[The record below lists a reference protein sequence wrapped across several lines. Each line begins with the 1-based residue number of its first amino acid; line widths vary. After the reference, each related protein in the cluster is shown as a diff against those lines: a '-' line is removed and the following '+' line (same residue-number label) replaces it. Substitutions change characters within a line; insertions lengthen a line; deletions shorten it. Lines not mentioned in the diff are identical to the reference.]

1 VRVLIIHNS
10 YRQPGGEDAAVRSE
24 AAMLESAGHVVI
36 GYFRSNDE
44 IRLET
49 LTEKADLTV
58 RTMWSLEAYR
68 AIRNLLRRERPD
80 VAHCHNLFPLIST
93 SAYSAC
99 RDEGIPVVQTLH
111 NFRLLCSGATLFR
124 NGRPCEECL
133 RMKSML
139 PGVVHGCYHQS
150 RAATALVASMVGFHR
165 SIGTWE
171 DNVDVY
177 IALSEFARRKFEE
190 GGLPGSKIEVKCNLT
205 ELDAKS
211 RVAGDFGVFAGRLAA
226 EKGISTLLKAWKAA
240 DVRHPLRIIGDG
252 PLRRDL
258 ESEREMLG
266 LSRVCFEGQAEH
278 DCALEAIRSSRF
290 FIFPSECYENCPMGI
305 IEAFACGVPVIASK
319 LGATQEMVED
329 GRTGRLFEAGN
340 AEQLAEIL
348 KWAFANPERVEWM
361 GRNAREE
368 FERKYEP
375 ARNRETLER
384 IYVRAMEQRKR
395 PNLSQGGV
403 NWTQPVKIV
412 N

>member
-1 VRVLIIHNS
+1 MRVLIIHNS
-10 YRQPGGEDAAVRSE
+10 YREPGGEDAAVRSE
-24 AAMLESAGHVVI
+24 AKLLESAGHVVI

-49 LTEKADLTV
+49 LSEKADLTV

-68 AIRNLLRRERPD
+68 AIRNLVRRERPD

-99 RDEGIPVVQTLH
+99 RDEGIAVVQTLH

-124 NGRPCEECL
+124 SGRPCEDCL
-133 RMKSML
+133 RLKTML
-139 PGVVHGCYHQS
+139 PGVLHGCYRQS

-171 DNVDVY
+171 DSVDVY

-190 GGLPGSKIEVKCNLT
+190 GGLPGSKIEVKYNLT
-205 ELDAKS
+205 ELGAKA
-211 RVAGDFGVFAGRLAA
+211 RVAGECGVFAGRLAP

-258 ESEREMLG
+258 EGEREVLG
-266 LSRVCFEGQAEH
+266 LSQVCFEGQAEH
-278 DCALEAIRSSRF
+278 DRALDAIRSSRF
-290 FIFPSECYENCPMGI
+290 FIFPSECFENCPMAI

-340 AEQLAEIL
+340 ADHLAEVL
-348 KWAFANPERVEWM
+348 KWAIANPERVEWM

-375 ARNRETLER
+375 VRNLKTLER
-384 IYVRAMEQRKR
+384 IYVRAMEREKR
-395 PNLSQGGV
+395 PNLSQGEL
-403 NWTQPVKIV
+403 NWTQPAKIA